1 MGFFNKQT
9 EPIFLKTDSSAK
21 EQLRQLEELLP
32 KAPAEIREKIEDE
45 IKMVR
50 AGIYGEE
57 QIEYELKNSHMPI
70 IVLHD
75 LYIKHGD
82 LSAQIDYLVV
92 GRKLIYLIE
101 CKNLIGNIEIGNN
114 GEFTR
119 TFYYSQK
126 RYKKEG
132 IYSPVTQN
140 RRHLELLKQIL
151 AERKSPL
158 VKILFHAGFDSFY
171 KGVVVL
177 ANPKS
182 VLNAKFA
189 KQEVKKQ
196 VIRADQLIDFLREA
210 ERNSKYPQSEDKEMK
225 SCAEYYLSLHQ
236 ENKVDYAEKF
246 RKEIEL
252 YEKDAK
258 EQQEVVQ
265 EVTEKEVTDSKEFQ
279 KRNVAENKAVPLCP
293 RCGAPMILR
302 TATKGANAG
311 KQFYGCAM
319 FPKCRGII
327 NIQK

>member
-1 MGFFNKQT
+1 MGFFDKQT
-9 EPIFLKTDSSAK
+9 EPILLKTDSSAK
-21 EQLRQLEELLP
+21 EQLRQLEDLLP

-140 RRHLELLKQIL
+140 RRHLDLLKQIL
-151 AERKSPL
+151 GERKNL
-158 VKILFHAGFDSFY
+158 LMRKLFEASFDNMFKS
-171 KGVVVL
+171 VVVL

-182 VLNAKFA
+182 VLNAKYA
-189 KQEVKKQ
+189 KGEVKQQ
-196 VIRADQLIDFLREA
+196 VIRVDQLIQYLKDS
-210 ERNSKYPQSEDKEMK
+210 ERKADAFECGDNDIMK
-225 SCAEYYLSLHQ
+225 IAKSYLSLHQ
-236 ENKVDYAEKF
+236 ENKVDYTEKF

-258 EQQEVVQ
+258 EQQEIVPEAAKR
-265 EVTEKEVTDSKEFQ
+265 EVTASKEPEKEKI
-279 KRNVAENKAVPLCP
+279 AEKKVVPVCP

-302 TATKGANAG
+302 TATKGVNAG
-311 KQFYGCAM
+311 NEFYGCSM